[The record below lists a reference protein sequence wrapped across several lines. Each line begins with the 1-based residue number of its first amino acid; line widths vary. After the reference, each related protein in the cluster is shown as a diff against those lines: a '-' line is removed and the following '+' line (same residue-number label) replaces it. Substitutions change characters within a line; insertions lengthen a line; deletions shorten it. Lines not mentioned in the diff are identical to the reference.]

1 MVFAAVSVTC
11 VIVGSL
17 AIVIVPAPGVI
28 VIPFPAVSVALTGAT
43 PIEPMSNSPL
53 PGAAVV
59 VNTPPVPENK
69 KELAVKPVPVIV
81 LKRPVLAVV
90 APMLVLLIVLAAV
103 GFIVNAPPGF
113 IVNAPPGFIVTVP
126 VPVGLIEELRFAPF
140 TVN

>member
-1 MVFAAVSVTC
+1 MVSVAVPVAC

-17 AIVIVPAPGVI
+17 AIVIAPAALVI
-28 VIPFPAVSVALTGAT
+28 VIPFPAVNVAFAGASPVD
-43 PIEPMSNSPL
+43 PISNSPL
-53 PGAAVV
+53 VGAVV
-59 VNTPPVPENK
+59 VVNRPPVPENK

-90 APMLVLLIVLAAV
+90 APMLVLFIVLAAV